1 MGLRTNYCGEL
12 NAEHIDQTV
21 TVAGWV
27 DTRRI
32 HSEHLA
38 FVDVRDHTGVVQ
50 VVVDQK
56 VDVRSEYVVA
66 VTGTVRARPE
76 GMSNDAI
83 SSGAVEIFDTNVEV
97 LNMAEP
103 PPFPVNGRTDVDE
116 LIRLE
121 HRYVDLRQERMQRNL
136 RARAKVNSAIRTAM
150 ERQGFCEIETPM
162 LIASTPEGARDF
174 VVPSRLHPGNFY
186 ALPQSPQ
193 LFKQLSMVGGIDR
206 YYQIARCLR
215 DEDLRADRQFEFM
228 QLDAEASFV
237 DQEDVFAFIS
247 EAVADATEVITGERP
262 TDFPRMTY
270 AEAMDRY
277 GSDKPD
283 TRFGMELNDIT
294 DVFSNTESNVFKT
307 PAIKGI
313 CMPGGADEL
322 GRNRIDDL
330 TDKAKSWGA
339 KGLAW
344 FRVRDEGLEG
354 ALTKFMSEEEIA
366 GVQEGLDAKSGDM
379 VFLIADAKR
388 VANKVLGLL
397 RLELGRPPVNDGGFS
412 FLWIT
417 EFPLFEDVIDGNPI
431 PAHHPFT
438 MPHEDDVELLKTA
451 QGDEWL
457 DIRSQAYDLTLN
469 GWELGSG
476 SIRIFQADVQSQIFE
491 ILGIGEEE
499 QMAKFG
505 FLLNA
510 FKYGA
515 PPHGGFAFGIDRLTA
530 LLVGEENIREVI
542 AFPKTQKGT
551 DPLTNAPSP
560 ADPAHMEE
568 LGLRILPQENL

>member
-1 MGLRTNYCGEL
+1 MSLRTNYCGEI
-12 NAEHIDQTV
+12 NKDHVGQTV

-27 DTRRI
+27 DTRRV

-38 FVDVRDHTGVVQ
+38 FVDIRDHTGVVQ

-66 VTGTVRARPE
+66 VTGTVRERPE
-76 GMSNDAI
+76 GMTNDAI
-83 SSGAVEIFDTNVEV
+83 ATGEIEIFDTDVKILNV
-97 LNMAEP
+97 AEP
-103 PPFPVNGRTDVDE
+103 PPFQVNGRTDVDE

-121 HRYVDLRQERMQRNL
+121 HRYVDLRQDRMQRNL
-136 RARAKVNSAIRTAM
+136 RARAKVNSAIRGAM
-150 ERQGFCEIETPM
+150 EKQGFVEIETPM

-247 EAVADATEVITGERP
+247 EAVADAAEVVTGERP

-283 TRFGMELNDIT
+283 TRFGMELNDLT
-294 DVFSNTESNVFKT
+294 DLFTDTESNVFKT
-307 PAIKGI
+307 PVVKGI
-313 CMPGGADEL
+313 SMPGGADEL
-322 GRNRIDDL
+322 GRNKIDEL

-354 ALTKFMSEEEIA
+354 ALTKFMSEAEIA
-366 GVQEGLDAKSGDM
+366 GVQERLDAKSGDM
-379 VFLIADAKR
+379 VFLIADSKR

-397 RLELGRPPVNDGGFS
+397 RLELGRPPVNEGGFS

-417 EFPLFEDVIDGNPI
+417 EFPLFEDVVDGNPI

-438 MPHEDDVELLKTA
+438 MPHEDDVEMLKTA
-451 QGDEWL
+451 EGDAWL

-476 SIRIFQADVQSQIFE
+476 SIRIFQPDVQSQIFE
-491 ILGIGEEE
+491 ILGIGPEE
-499 QMAKFG
+499 QQAKFG
-505 FLLNA
+505 FLLSA

-542 AFPKTQKGT
+542 AFPKTQKGA
-551 DPLTNAPSP
+551 DPLTKAPSP
-560 ADPAHMEE
+560 ADPAHLEE
-568 LGLRILPQENL
+568 LGLRILPRED

>member
-1 MGLRTNYCGEL
+1 MSLRTNYCGEI
-12 NAEHIDQTV
+12 NADHVGQTV

-27 DTRRI
+27 DTRRV

-38 FVDVRDHTGVVQ
+38 FVDVRDHTGIVQ

-66 VTGTVRARPE
+66 ITGTVAARPAD
-76 GMSNDAI
+76 MVNDKLA
-83 SSGAVEIFDTNVEV
+83 SGGIEIRDTEV
-97 LNMAEP
+97 VILNEAEP
-103 PPFPVNGRTDVDE
+103 PPFPMHDRTEVDE
-116 LIRLE
+116 LLRLE
-121 HRYVDLRQERMQRNL
+121 HRYVDLRREKMQRNL
-136 RARAKVNSAIRTAM
+136 RARAKINSAIRGAM

-193 LFKQLSMVGGIDR
+193 LFKQLSMVGGMDR

-270 AEAMDRY
+270 ADAMNRY

-283 TRFGMELNDIT
+283 VRFGMELGELT
-294 DVFSNTESNVFKT
+294 DLFAETESNVFKT
-307 PAIKGI
+307 PSIKGI
-313 CMPGGADEL
+313 CMPGGAEEL
-322 GRNRIDDL
+322 GRNKIDEL
-330 TDKAKSWGA
+330 TDKAKQWGA

-344 FRVRDEGLEG
+344 FRMKEEGLEG
-354 ALTKFMSEEEIA
+354 GLTKFMSESELA
-366 GVQEGLDAKSGDM
+366 GVVERLDAKTGDM
-379 VFLIADAKR
+379 VFLIADTQR

-397 RLELGRPPVNDGGFS
+397 RLELGKPPINSGEFS

-417 EFPLFEDVIDGNPI
+417 DFPMFEDVVDGHPI

-438 MPHEDDVELLKTA
+438 MPHKDDVDQLTTA
-451 QGDEWL
+451 EGDEWL

-476 SIRIFQADVQSQIFE
+476 SIRIFQQDVQAQIFD
-491 ILGIGEEE
+491 ILGISEEE

-560 ADPAHMEE
+560 ADPKHMEE
-568 LGLRILPQENL
+568 LGLRILPQED

>member
-1 MGLRTNYCGEL
+1 MSLRTNYCGEL
-12 NAEHIDQTV
+12 SAEHVGQTV
-21 TVAGWV
+21 TVCGWV
-27 DTRRI
+27 DTRRV

-38 FVDVRDHTGVVQ
+38 FVDVRDHTGIVQ

-56 VDVRSEYVVA
+56 VNVRSEYVVA
-66 VTGTVRARPE
+66 VTGTVAARPAE
-76 GMSNDAI
+76 MVNDALA
-83 SSGAVEIFDTNVEV
+83 SGAIEITDTEVTV
-97 LNMAEP
+97 LNAAEP
-103 PPFPVNGRTDVDE
+103 PPFPMHDRTDVNE
-116 LIRLE
+116 EIRLE
-121 HRYVDLRQERMQRNL
+121 HRYVDLRREKMQRNL
-136 RARAKVNSAIRTAM
+136 RARAKINSAIRGAM
-150 ERQGFCEIETPM
+150 ERQGFCELETPM

-174 VVPSRLHPGNFY
+174 VVPSRMHPGNFY

-193 LFKQLSMVGGIDR
+193 LFKQLSMVGGLDR

-237 DQEDVFAFIS
+237 DQEDVFTFIS
-247 EAVADATEVITGERP
+247 EAVADATEAITGERP
-262 TDFPRMTY
+262 TEFPRMTY
-270 AEAMDRY
+270 ADAMDRY

-283 TRFGMELNDIT
+283 VRFGMELTELT
-294 DVFSNTESNVFKT
+294 DLFAETESNVFKT
-307 PAIKGI
+307 PSVKGI

-322 GRNRIDDL
+322 GRNKIDEL
-330 TDKAKSWGA
+330 TDKAKQWGA

-344 FRVRDEGLEG
+344 FRMKEEGLEG
-354 ALTKFMSEEEIA
+354 GLTKFMSESELA
-366 GVQEGLDAKSGDM
+366 GVVERLDAKTGDM
-379 VFLIADAKR
+379 VFLIADKKR

-397 RLELGRPPVNDGGFS
+397 RLELGKPPVNSGEFS

-438 MPHEDDVELLKTA
+438 MPHEDDVEKLKNA

-476 SIRIFQADVQSQIFE
+476 SIRIFQRDVQEQIFE

-542 AFPKTQKGT
+542 AFPKTQKGS

-560 ADPAHMEE
+560 ADPAHLEE
-568 LGLRILPQENL
+568 LGLRVLPREE

>member
-1 MGLRTNYCGEL
+1 MSLRTNYCGEL
-12 NAEHIDQTV
+12 NTDHIGQTV

-27 DTRRI
+27 DTRRV

-66 VTGTVRARPE
+66 ITGTVAARPAD
-76 GMSNDAI
+76 MVNDKLA
-83 SSGAVEIFDTNVEV
+83 SGGIEIRDTETVI
-97 LNMAEP
+97 LNAAEP
-103 PPFPVNGRTDVDE
+103 PPFQVNGRADVDE

-136 RARAKVNSAIRTAM
+136 RARAKVNSAIRGAM

-247 EAVADATEVITGERP
+247 EAVADATEAITGERP

-270 AEAMDRY
+270 ADAMNRY

-283 TRFGMELNDIT
+283 VRFGMELEELT
-294 DVFSNTESNVFKT
+294 DLFAETESNVFKT
-307 PAIKGI
+307 PSIKGI

-322 GRNRIDDL
+322 GRNKIDEL
-330 TDKAKSWGA
+330 TDNAKQWGA

-344 FRVRDEGLEG
+344 FRMKEEGLEG
-354 ALTKFMSEEEIA
+354 GLTKFMSESELTGLVER
-366 GVQEGLDAKSGDM
+366 LDAKTGDM
-379 VFLIADAKR
+379 VFLIADTQR

-397 RLELGRPPVNDGGFS
+397 RLELGKPPVNDGGFS

-417 EFPLFEDVIDGNPI
+417 EFPLFEDVVDGNPI

-438 MPHEDDVELLKTA
+438 MPHEEDVEMLTTA
-451 QGDEWL
+451 EGDEWL

-476 SIRIFQADVQSQIFE
+476 SIRIFQKDVQAQIFE

-499 QMAKFG
+499 QIAKFG

-542 AFPKTQKGT
+542 AFPKTQKGA
-551 DPLTNAPSP
+551 DPLTKAPSP

-568 LGLRILPQENL
+568 LGLRILPRED

>member
-1 MGLRTNYCGEL
+1 MSIRTNYCGEVT
-12 NAEHIDQTV
+12 AEHIGQTV

-27 DTRRI
+27 DTRRV

-50 VVVDQK
+50 VVVDEK
-56 VDVRSEYVVA
+56 LEVRSEYVVA

-76 GMSNDAI
+76 GMVNAGLA
-83 SSGAVEIFDTNVEV
+83 SGEIEIADTVVTV
-97 LNMAEP
+97 LNEAEP
-103 PPFPVNGRTDVDE
+103 PPFPMHDRTDVDE
-116 LIRLE
+116 NIRLR
-121 HRYVDLRQERMQRNL
+121 HRYVDLRRAKMQRNL
-136 RARAKVNSAIRTAM
+136 RARAKVNSAIRGAM

-174 VVPSRLHPGNFY
+174 VVPSRLNPGDFY

-193 LFKQLSMVGGIDR
+193 LFKQLSMVGGMDR

-237 DQEDVFAFIS
+237 DQEDVFEFIS
-247 EAVADATEVITGERP
+247 EAIADATEAVTGERP
-262 TDFPRMTY
+262 TDIPRMTWH
-270 AEAMDRY
+270 EAQERF
-277 GSDKPD
+277 GTDKPD
-283 TRFGMELNDIT
+283 TRFGMELNDLT
-294 DVFSNTESNVFKT
+294 GLFEQTESNVFKT
-307 PAIKGI
+307 AAVKGI
-313 CMPGGADEL
+313 RMPGGADTL
-322 GRNRIDDL
+322 GRNAIDDL
-330 TDKAKSWGA
+330 TDKAKRWGA

-354 ALTKFMSEEEIA
+354 ALTKFMSEAEIA
-366 GVQEGLDAKSGDM
+366 GVQSELEAESGDM
-379 VFLIADAKR
+379 VFLIADERR

-397 RLELGRPPVNDGGFS
+397 RLELGKPPVNEGGFH

-417 EFPLFEDVIDGNPI
+417 DFPLFEAVVDGNPI

-438 MPHEDDVELLKTA
+438 MPHADDVAMLKTA
-451 QGDEWL
+451 SGDQWL
-457 DIRSQAYDLTLN
+457 DIRSQSYDLTLN

-476 SIRIFQADVQSQIFE
+476 SIRIFQSDVQAQIFE
-491 ILGIGEEE
+491 LLGIGPEE
-499 QMAKFG
+499 QQAKFG
-505 FLLNA
+505 FLLDA
-510 FKYGA
+510 FRFGA

-542 AFPKTQKGT
+542 AFPKTQSGT
-551 DPLTNAPSP
+551 DPLTNAPNP
-560 ADPAHMEE
+560 IDPAQLDE
-568 LGLRILPQENL
+568 LGLRVVPRSD

>member
-1 MGLRTNYCGEL
+1 MSLRTNYCGEL
-12 NAEHIDQTV
+12 NTEHIGQTV

-27 DTRRI
+27 DTRRV

-56 VDVRSEYVVA
+56 VDVRSEYVVTI
-66 VTGTVRARPE
+66 TGTVAARPAD
-76 GMSNDAI
+76 MVNDKLA
-83 SSGAVEIFDTNVEV
+83 SGGIEIRDTETVI
-97 LNMAEP
+97 LNAAEP
-103 PPFPVNGRTDVDE
+103 PPFQVNGRADVDE

-136 RARAKVNSAIRTAM
+136 RARAKVNSAIRGAM

-247 EAVADATEVITGERP
+247 EAVADATEAITGERP

-270 AEAMDRY
+270 ADAMNRY

-283 TRFGMELNDIT
+283 VRFGMELVELT
-294 DVFSNTESNVFKT
+294 DLFAETESNVFKT
-307 PAIKGI
+307 PSIKGI

-322 GRNRIDDL
+322 GRNKIDEL
-330 TDKAKSWGA
+330 TDKAKQWGA

-344 FRVRDEGLEG
+344 FRMKEEGLEG
-354 ALTKFMSEEEIA
+354 GLTKFMSESELNGLVER
-366 GVQEGLDAKSGDM
+366 LDAKTGDM
-379 VFLIADAKR
+379 VFLIADTQR

-397 RLELGRPPVNDGGFS
+397 RLELGKPPVNDGGFS

-417 EFPLFEDVIDGNPI
+417 EFPLFEDVVDGNPI

-438 MPHEDDVELLKTA
+438 MPHEDDVEMLTTA
-451 QGDEWL
+451 EGDEWL

-476 SIRIFQADVQSQIFE
+476 SIRIFQKDVQAQIFE

-542 AFPKTQKGT
+542 AFPKTQKGA
-551 DPLTNAPSP
+551 DPLTKAPSP

-568 LGLRILPQENL
+568 LGLRVLPRES

>member
-1 MGLRTNYCGEL
+1 MSLRTNYCGEL
-12 NAEHIDQTV
+12 NADHIGQTV

-50 VVVDQK
+50 VVVDEK

-76 GMSNDAI
+76 GMTNDSI
-83 SSGAVEIFDTNVEV
+83 TSGAIEIFDTTVDILNV
-97 LNMAEP
+97 AEP
-103 PPFPVNGRTDVDE
+103 PPFQVNSRTDVDE

-121 HRYVDLRQERMQRNL
+121 HRYVDLRQDRMQRNL
-136 RARAKVNSAIRTAM
+136 RARATVNSAIRTAM
-150 ERQGFCEIETPM
+150 ERQRFVEIETPM

-193 LFKQLSMVGGIDR
+193 LFKQLSMVGGLDR

-247 EAVADATEVITGERP
+247 EAVADATEAVTGERP
-262 TDFPRMTY
+262 TEFPRMTY
-270 AEAMDRY
+270 AEAMERF

-283 TRFGMELNDIT
+283 TRFGMELTDIT
-294 DVFSNTESNVFKT
+294 DLFAETESKVFQT
-307 PAIKGI
+307 PVVKGI
-313 CMPGGADEL
+313 CLSGGADDL

-344 FRVRDEGLEG
+344 FRVKDDGLEG
-354 ALTKFMSEEEIA
+354 ALTKFMSESEIA
-366 GVQEGLDAKSGDM
+366 GVQERLGAVSGDM
-379 VFLIADAKR
+379 VFLIADAR
-388 VANKVLGLL
+388 RTANKVLGLL
-397 RLELGRPPVNDGGFS
+397 RLELGKPPVNEGGFS

-417 EFPLFEDVIDGNPI
+417 EFPLFEDVVDGNPI

-438 MPHEDDVELLKTA
+438 MPHVDDVEMLKTA

-476 SIRIFQADVQSQIFE
+476 SIRIFQPDVQRQIFE
-491 ILGIGEEE
+491 ILGIGPEE
-499 QMAKFG
+499 QQAKFG

-542 AFPKTQKGT
+542 AFPKTQKGS

-560 ADPAHMEE
+560 ADPAHLDE
-568 LGLRILPQENL
+568 LGLRVLPRE

>member
-1 MGLRTNYCGEL
+1 MSLRTNYCGEI
-12 NAEHIDQTV
+12 NAEHVGQTV

-27 DTRRI
+27 DTRRV

-66 VTGTVRARPE
+66 ITGTVAARPDD
-76 GMSNDAI
+76 MVNDKLA
-83 SSGAVEIFDTNVEV
+83 SGAIEIRDTETVI
-97 LNMAEP
+97 LNSAEP
-103 PPFPVNGRTDVDE
+103 PPFQVNGRADVDE

-136 RARAKVNSAIRTAM
+136 RARAKVNSAIRGAM
-150 ERQGFCEIETPM
+150 ERQGFCEVETPM

-247 EAVADATEVITGERP
+247 EAVADATEAITGERP

-270 AEAMDRY
+270 ADAMNRY

-283 TRFGMELNDIT
+283 VRFGMELKELT
-294 DVFSNTESNVFKT
+294 DLFAETESNVFKT
-307 PAIKGI
+307 PSIKGI

-322 GRNRIDDL
+322 GRNKIDEL
-330 TDKAKSWGA
+330 TDKAKQWGA

-344 FRVRDEGLEG
+344 FRMKEEGLEG
-354 ALTKFMSEEEIA
+354 GLTKFMSESELSGLVER
-366 GVQEGLDAKSGDM
+366 LDAKTGDM
-379 VFLIADAKR
+379 VFLIADTQR

-397 RLELGRPPVNDGGFS
+397 RLELGKPPVNDGGFS

-417 EFPLFEDVIDGNPI
+417 DFPLFEDVVDGNPI

-438 MPHEDDVELLKTA
+438 MPHEDDVDMLTTA
-451 QGDEWL
+451 EGDEWL

-476 SIRIFQADVQSQIFE
+476 SIRIFQKEVQTQIFE

-542 AFPKTQKGT
+542 AFPKTQKGA
-551 DPLTNAPSP
+551 DPLTKAPSP

-568 LGLRILPQENL
+568 LGLRVLPQQD